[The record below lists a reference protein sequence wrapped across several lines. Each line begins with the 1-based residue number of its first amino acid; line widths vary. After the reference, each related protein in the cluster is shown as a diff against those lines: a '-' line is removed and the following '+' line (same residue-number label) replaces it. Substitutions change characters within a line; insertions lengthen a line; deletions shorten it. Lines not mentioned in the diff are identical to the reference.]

1 MWTSQAHRTA
11 LLELW
16 STGRL
21 RRRKRWVE
29 AWDWLDH
36 QTWTRQLGRHD
47 VLALTPAGAGELE
60 ALLERA
66 WPAWREAVQALEAE
80 GLSADERGVD
90 ELERRR
96 QAAGAEDLALPER
109 VNGRNLAA
117 FLAAR
122 SLVEAPPGVAV
133 TRDGIVRLRPSA
145 GLRLVRH
152 GGEHDAAELAGL
164 LGEVVLSERA
174 LLDGTRLAGTLPRA
188 VLLVENRGPFVDL
201 PAPEDWLL
209 AHVPGWDT
217 SGLALL
223 LQALPPEIPVLHFG
237 DLDPKGVRLMRDL
250 QELRPDLRWCVP
262 AFWEAHLERA
272 PRCDWPRRLVQDE
285 DPALLRKLAT
295 RGLRLEQELVVLD
308 HRLPAAL
315 EEGFASFHESQ

>member
-21 RRRKRWVE
+21 RRRKRWSE
-29 AWDWLDH
+29 AWDWLDR

-47 VLALTPAGAGELE
+47 VLALTQTGAGELE
-60 ALLERA
+60 SLLERA
-66 WPAWREAVQALEAE
+66 WPAWRETVQALEAE
-80 GLSADERGVD
+80 GLSADERGLD
-90 ELERRR
+90 EFERGRH
-96 QAAGAEDLALPER
+96 AVELDLPAR
-109 VNGRNLAA
+109 VNVRNLAA
-117 FLAAR
+117 QAG
-122 SLVEAPPGVAV
+122 EAPAGVTV
-133 TRDGIVRLRPSA
+133 TSDGIVRLRPSA
-145 GLRLVRH
+145 GLRLARQDR
-152 GGEHDAAELAGL
+152 EQDAADLAGL

-201 PAPEDWLL
+201 PAPADWLV

-217 SGLALL
+217 SALALL
-223 LQALPPEIPVLHFG
+223 LRTLPPEVPVLHFG
-237 DLDPKGVRLMRDL
+237 DLDPKGVRLMREL
-250 QELRPDLRWCVP
+250 QELRPGLRWCVP

-272 PRCDWPRRLVQDE
+272 PRCEWPRRLVHDE

-308 HRLPAAL
+308 PRLPAAL
-315 EEGFASFHESQ
+315 EEALEVSSD